1 MRFLSL
7 ALRRLA
13 ASLPTLLIILAGLFL
28 LLQLAPGD
36 TVDALMAQ
44 MGGGDAAMME
54 QLRRFYGLDL
64 PVMVRLGNY
73 LWHLVNFDLGQ
84 SAAYAKPV
92 VDVIFERL
100 PATLLLMVSA
110 LSLAFA
116 AGMVLGVIAARRVNG
131 WPDTLIS
138 TLGLIFYATPS
149 FWFGLM
155 GIVVFAVRLSWLPAG
170 GYETIGA
177 GYTGIMRVLDI
188 AYHLL
193 LPTVTLALIFLA
205 IYLRIMRASMLEVL
219 TLDFVR
225 TARAKGLKETAVVVR
240 HVLRNALLPMVTL
253 IGLQAGAMLGGS
265 VVVESVF
272 ALPGL
277 GRLAYDSVVQR
288 DLNTLL
294 GIVFLSALLVILIN
308 FIVDIA
314 YARLDPRIGGGH

>member
-1 MRFLSL
+1 VRVLSL

-64 PVMVRLGNY
+64 PVMARLGNY
-73 LWHLVNFDLGQ
+73 LWHLIRFDLGQ

-131 WPDTLIS
+131 WPDTTIS

-155 GIVVFAVRLSWLPAG
+155 GIVVFAVRLSWLPPG

-177 GYTGIMRVLDI
+177 GYTGIARVLDI
-188 AYHLL
+188 AHHLL

-225 TARAKGLKETAVVVR
+225 TARAKGLNETAVVVR

-308 FIVDIA
+308 FVVDIA